1 MLCIKKQSPAVELL
15 SNLSGAEDVDGEDRF
30 ASLKGTKPLIPDVVV
45 TDGSNVGAGGVEIKK
60 GVEDGVGK
68 ETGVGVVDNWSGSED
83 SEGKGKGVDN
93 RYGVEDFWA
102 GEVSVDNLCGVDD
115 IG

>member
-1 MLCIKKQSPAVELL
+1 MHLKTITCCVELL
-15 SNLSGAEDVDGEDRF
+15 SNLSGAEDVDGVDRF
-30 ASLKGTKPLIPDVVV
+30 PSLKGTRPLLPDVVV
-45 TDGSNVGAGGVEIKK
+45 ADGSNVGAGVVEIKK

-68 ETGVGVVDNWSGSED
+68 DKGVGVVDNWSGSED

-93 RYGVEDFWA
+93 RYGVEDIW
-102 GEVSVDNLCGVDD
+102 GGKVGVDNLCGVDD

>member
-1 MLCIKKQSPAVELL
+1 M
-15 SNLSGAEDVDGEDRF
+15 
-30 ASLKGTKPLIPDVVV
+30 VVA
-45 TDGSNVGAGGVEIKK
+45 DGSGVGAGVVEIKK

-68 ETGVGVVDNWSGSED
+68 DKGVVVVDNWSGSED

-93 RYGVEDFWA
+93 GVEDIWG
-102 GEVSVDNLCGVDD
+102 GEVGVDNLCGVDD